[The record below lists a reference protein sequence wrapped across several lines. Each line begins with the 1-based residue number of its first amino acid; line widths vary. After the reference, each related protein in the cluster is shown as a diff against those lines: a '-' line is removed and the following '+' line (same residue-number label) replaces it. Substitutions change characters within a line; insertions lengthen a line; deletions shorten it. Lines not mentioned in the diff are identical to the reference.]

1 MFGGASQFS
10 FVDLKQ
16 KFVYL
21 VVVESDLSGHNWN
34 KLHALGYL
42 NWLLKKIIFRNI
54 RNSFRMTR
62 FHERVRPSDAKSTA
76 KKVKGILA

>member
-21 VVVESDLSGHNWN
+21 MVVESDLSGHNWN
-34 KLHALGYL
+34 KLHALVMFL
-42 NWLLKKIIFRNI
+42 CTACLPPSLKDFLIA
-54 RNSFRMTR
+54 
-62 FHERVRPSDAKSTA
+62 E
-76 KKVKGILA
+76 